1 WRGIPIWWSKMKRT
15 IKWQL
20 LLSFVSLSFILVGA
34 FSWITL
40 NLLESHFADYVRER
54 QESELEEYSTDL
66 ENLYQ
71 QNGTWEENSQAIQRV
86 GRNALQQSVIVRI
99 FDEDG
104 QLLWSPSAS
113 EEEDA
118 KNKVQ
123 DHLLH
128 MEQMV
133 GGMESDYVQSRSPL
147 YDGTEEIG
155 MMEIQSVGPYAY
167 TEHDALFISD
177 MESKLVLVA
186 FFSLLIPLFFALLVA
201 KKLSSPIVTINDF
214 TKEIA
219 KGRYSSLSL
228 EETGIREID
237 DLLVSVNDLSLQLQY
252 QQKIRNRLSSDIAH
266 EIRTPLTTLK
276 GNIEA
281 MIDGVWEI
289 SEERLYRCYEE
300 VSRITRLIGEIDRI
314 NELESQESQLQ
325 KNTFDLTEL
334 AQQIVDNF
342 QPMLVENKLNCSVSG
357 DRVFISADRD
367 KIHQVLTNLLAN
379 AIKFTPSG
387 GRIDLYVSQ
396 SKGTTSF
403 RIIDN
408 GQGIPPEE
416 VGQIFERFYM
426 AEPSRNS
433 KLGGQGIGLSIVK
446 GIVNAHQGTISVDSI
461 YGKGTT
467 FTINLP
473 KAK

>member
-1 WRGIPIWWSKMKRT
+1 MKRT

-237 DLLVSVNDLSLQLQY
+237 DLLVSVNDLSLQLQH

-473 KAK
+473 MAKIK

>member
-1 WRGIPIWWSKMKRT
+1 MKRT

-237 DLLVSVNDLSLQLQY
+237 DLLVSVNDLSLQLQH

-325 KNTFDLTEL
+325 KTTFNLTEL

-342 QPMLVENKLNCSVSG
+342 QPMLVENKLNCFVSG

>member
-1 WRGIPIWWSKMKRT
+1 MKRT

-71 QNGTWEENSQAIQRV
+71 QNGTWEENSQAIQRI

-128 MEQMV
+128 MQQMV

-155 MMEIQSVGPYAY
+155 IMEIQSVGPYAY

-177 MESKLVLVA
+177 MESKLVFVA
-186 FFSLLIPLFFALLVA
+186 FISLLIPLFFALVVS

-214 TKEIA
+214 TQKIA

-237 DLLVSVNDLSLQLQY
+237 DLLVSVNDLSLQLQH

-300 VSRITRLIGEIDRI
+300 ISRITRLIGEIDRI

-325 KNTFDLTEL
+325 KTTFDLTEL

>member
-1 WRGIPIWWSKMKRT
+1 MKRT

-71 QNGTWEENSQAIQRV
+71 QNGTWEENSQAIQRI

-128 MEQMV
+128 MQQMV
-133 GGMESDYVQSRSPL
+133 GGMESEYVQSRSPL

-155 MMEIQSVGPYAY
+155 IMEIQSVGPYAY

-177 MESKLVLVA
+177 MESKLVFVA
-186 FFSLLIPLFFALLVA
+186 FISLLIPLFFALVVS

-214 TKEIA
+214 TQKIA

-237 DLLVSVNDLSLQLQY
+237 DLLVSVNDLSLQLQH

-300 VSRITRLIGEIDRI
+300 ISRITRLIGEIDRI

-325 KNTFDLTEL
+325 KTTFDLTEL

-357 DRVFISADRD
+357 NRVFISADRD

-396 SKGTTSF
+396 SKGTASF

-408 GQGIPPEE
+408 GQGIPPDE

-446 GIVNAHQGTISVDSI
+446 GIVNAHQGTISVDNI

>member
-1 WRGIPIWWSKMKRT
+1 MKRT

-86 GRNALQQSVIVRI
+86 GRNALQQAVIVKI
-99 FDEDG
+99 YDEDG
-104 QLLWSPSAS
+104 QLLWQPSPS
-113 EEEDA
+113 EEEEA
-118 KNKVQ
+118 NTQMQ

-128 MEQMV
+128 MEKTV
-133 GGMESDYVQSRSPL
+133 WDIESDYLQTSVTL
-147 YDGTEEIG
+147 YDGAEEIG
-155 MMEIQSVGPYAY
+155 TLEVQSVSPHAY
-167 TEHDALFISD
+167 TQHDALFISG
-177 MESKLVLVA
+177 MKSTVVLVA
-186 FFSLLIPLFFALLVA
+186 LISLLIPLFFALLVA

-219 KGRYSSLSL
+219 KGHYSSLSL

-237 DLLVSVNDLSLQLQY
+237 DLLVSVNDLSLQLQH

-300 VSRITRLIGEIDRI
+300 ASRITRLIGEIDRI

-325 KNTFDLTEL
+325 KTTFNLTEL

-342 QPMLVENKLNCSVSG
+342 QPMLVENKLNCFVSG

>member
-1 WRGIPIWWSKMKRT
+1 MKRT

-237 DLLVSVNDLSLQLQY
+237 DLLVSVNDLSLQLQH

-325 KNTFDLTEL
+325 KTTFDLTEL

-357 DRVFISADRD
+357 NRVFISADRD

-396 SKGTTSF
+396 SKGTASF

-408 GQGIPPEE
+408 GQGIPPDE

>member
-1 WRGIPIWWSKMKRT
+1 MKRT

-86 GRNALQQSVIVRI
+86 GRNALQQAVIVKI
-99 FDEDG
+99 YDEDG
-104 QLLWSPSAS
+104 QLLWQPSPS
-113 EEEDA
+113 EEEEA
-118 KNKVQ
+118 NTQMQ

-128 MEQMV
+128 MEKTV
-133 GGMESDYVQSRSPL
+133 WDIESDYLQTRVTL
-147 YDGTEEIG
+147 YDGAEEIG
-155 MMEIQSVGPYAY
+155 TLEVQSVSPHAY
-167 TEHDALFISD
+167 TQHDALFISG
-177 MESKLVLVA
+177 MKSTVVLVA
-186 FFSLLIPLFFALLVA
+186 LISLLIPLFFALLVA

-237 DLLVSVNDLSLQLQY
+237 DLLVSVNALSLQLQH

-325 KNTFDLTEL
+325 KTTFDLTEL
-334 AQQIVDNF
+334 AQQIVDHF

-357 DRVFISADRD
+357 NRVFISADRD

-396 SKGTTSF
+396 SKGPASF

-408 GQGIPPEE
+408 GQGIPPDE

-467 FTINLP
+467 FSVDLP
-473 KAK
+473 ITK

>member
-1 WRGIPIWWSKMKRT
+1 MKRT

-86 GRNALQQSVIVRI
+86 GRNALQQAVIVKI
-99 FDEDG
+99 YDEDG
-104 QLLWSPSAS
+104 QLLWQPSPS
-113 EEEDA
+113 EEEEA
-118 KNKVQ
+118 NTQMQ

-128 MEQMV
+128 MKKTV
-133 GGMESDYVQSRSPL
+133 WDIESDYLQTRVTL
-147 YDGTEEIG
+147 YDGAEEIG
-155 MMEIQSVGPYAY
+155 TLEVQSVSPHAY
-167 TEHDALFISD
+167 TQHDALFISG
-177 MESKLVLVA
+177 MKSTVVLVA
-186 FFSLLIPLFFALLVA
+186 LISLLIPLFFALLVA

-219 KGRYSSLSL
+219 KGHYSSLSL

-237 DLLVSVNDLSLQLQY
+237 DLLVSVNDLSLQLQH

-325 KNTFDLTEL
+325 KTTFNLTEL

-342 QPMLVENKLNCSVSG
+342 QPMLVENKLNCFVSG

>member
-1 WRGIPIWWSKMKRT
+1 MKRT

-325 KNTFDLTEL
+325 KTTFDLTEL

>member
-1 WRGIPIWWSKMKRT
+1 M
-15 IKWQL
+15 
-20 LLSFVSLSFILVGA
+20 
-34 FSWITL
+34 
-40 NLLESHFADYVRER
+40 
-54 QESELEEYSTDL
+54 
-66 ENLYQ
+66 
-71 QNGTWEENSQAIQRV
+71 
-86 GRNALQQSVIVRI
+86 
-99 FDEDG
+99 
-104 QLLWSPSAS
+104 
-113 EEEDA
+113 
-118 KNKVQ
+118 
-123 DHLLH
+123 
-128 MEQMV
+128 
-133 GGMESDYVQSRSPL
+133 
-147 YDGTEEIG
+147 
-155 MMEIQSVGPYAY
+155 
-167 TEHDALFISD
+167 
-177 MESKLVLVA
+177 
-186 FFSLLIPLFFALLVA
+186 A

-237 DLLVSVNDLSLQLQY
+237 DLLVSVNDLSLQLQH

-325 KNTFDLTEL
+325 KTTFDLTEL

>member
-1 WRGIPIWWSKMKRT
+1 MKRT

-237 DLLVSVNDLSLQLQY
+237 DLLVSVNDLSLQLQH

-325 KNTFDLTEL
+325 KTTFDLTEL

-408 GQGIPPEE
+408 GQGIPPDE

>member
-1 WRGIPIWWSKMKRT
+1 MKRT

-237 DLLVSVNDLSLQLQY
+237 DLLVSVNDLSLQLQH

-325 KNTFDLTEL
+325 KTTFNLTEL

-387 GRIDLYVSQ
+387 GRIDLSVSQ

-408 GQGIPPEE
+408 GQGIPPDE

>member
-1 WRGIPIWWSKMKRT
+1 MKRT

-342 QPMLVENKLNCSVSG
+342 QPMLVENKLNCFVSG

>member
-1 WRGIPIWWSKMKRT
+1 MKRT

-237 DLLVSVNDLSLQLQY
+237 DLLVSVNDLSLQLQH

-325 KNTFDLTEL
+325 KTTFDLTEL

-342 QPMLVENKLNCSVSG
+342 QPMLVENKLNCSASG

-408 GQGIPPEE
+408 GQGIPPDE

>member
-1 WRGIPIWWSKMKRT
+1 M
-15 IKWQL
+15 
-20 LLSFVSLSFILVGA
+20 
-34 FSWITL
+34 
-40 NLLESHFADYVRER
+40 
-54 QESELEEYSTDL
+54 
-66 ENLYQ
+66 
-71 QNGTWEENSQAIQRV
+71 
-86 GRNALQQSVIVRI
+86 IVRI

-237 DLLVSVNDLSLQLQY
+237 DLLVSVNDLSLQLQH

-325 KNTFDLTEL
+325 KTTFDLTEL

-342 QPMLVENKLNCSVSG
+342 QPMLVENKLNCSASG

>member
-1 WRGIPIWWSKMKRT
+1 MKRT

-237 DLLVSVNDLSLQLQY
+237 DLLVSVNDLSLQLQH

-325 KNTFDLTEL
+325 KTTFDLTEL

-387 GRIDLYVSQ
+387 GRIDLNISQ
-396 SKGTTSF
+396 RKGTASF
-403 RIIDN
+403 RIIDS

>member
-1 WRGIPIWWSKMKRT
+1 MKRT

-186 FFSLLIPLFFALLVA
+186 FISLLIPLFFALLVA

-237 DLLVSVNDLSLQLQY
+237 DLLVSVNDLSLQLQH

-325 KNTFDLTEL
+325 KTTFDLTEL

>member
-1 WRGIPIWWSKMKRT
+1 MKRT

-71 QNGTWEENSQAIQRV
+71 QNGTWEENSQAIQRI

-128 MEQMV
+128 MQQMV
-133 GGMESDYVQSRSPL
+133 GGMESEYVQSRSPL

-155 MMEIQSVGPYAY
+155 IMEIQSVGPYAY

-177 MESKLVLVA
+177 MESKLVFVA
-186 FFSLLIPLFFALLVA
+186 FISLLIPLFFALVVS

-214 TKEIA
+214 TQKIA

-237 DLLVSVNDLSLQLQY
+237 DLLVSVNDLSLQLQH

-300 VSRITRLIGEIDRI
+300 VSLITRLIGEIDRI

-325 KNTFDLTEL
+325 KTTFNLTEL

-342 QPMLVENKLNCSVSG
+342 QPMLVENKLNCFVSG

-396 SKGTTSF
+396 SKGTASF

-408 GQGIPPEE
+408 GQGIPPDE

>member
-1 WRGIPIWWSKMKRT
+1 MKRT

-71 QNGTWEENSQAIQRV
+71 QNGTWEENSQAIQRI

-237 DLLVSVNDLSLQLQY
+237 DLLVSVNDLSLQLQH

-266 EIRTPLTTLK
+266 
-276 GNIEA
+276 IEA

-325 KNTFDLTEL
+325 KTTFDLTEL

>member
-1 WRGIPIWWSKMKRT
+1 MKRT

-237 DLLVSVNDLSLQLQY
+237 DLLVSVNDLSLQLQH

-408 GQGIPPEE
+408 GQGIPPDE

-473 KAK
+473 MAKIK

>member
-1 WRGIPIWWSKMKRT
+1 MKRT

-219 KGRYSSLSL
+219 KGHYSSLSL

-237 DLLVSVNDLSLQLQY
+237 DLLVSVNDLSLQLQH

-325 KNTFDLTEL
+325 KTTFDLTEL

-342 QPMLVENKLNCSVSG
+342 QPMLVENKLNCSASG

>member
-1 WRGIPIWWSKMKRT
+1 MKRT

-128 MEQMV
+128 MQQMV
-133 GGMESDYVQSRSPL
+133 GGMESEYVQSRSPL

-155 MMEIQSVGPYAY
+155 IMEIQSVGPYAY

-186 FFSLLIPLFFALLVA
+186 FFSLLIPLFFALVVA

-237 DLLVSVNDLSLQLQY
+237 DLLVSVNDLSLQLQH

-300 VSRITRLIGEIDRI
+300 ISRITRLIGEIDRI

-325 KNTFDLTEL
+325 KTTFDLTEL

>member
-1 WRGIPIWWSKMKRT
+1 MKRT

-167 TEHDALFISD
+167 TQHDALFISG
-177 MESKLVLVA
+177 MKSTVVLVA
-186 FFSLLIPLFFALLVA
+186 LISLLIPLFFALLVA

-219 KGRYSSLSL
+219 KGRYSNLSL

-237 DLLVSVNDLSLQLQY
+237 DLLVSVNDLSLQLQH

-325 KNTFDLTEL
+325 KTTFDLTEL

>member
-1 WRGIPIWWSKMKRT
+1 MKRT

-71 QNGTWEENSQAIQRV
+71 QNGTWEENSQAIQRI

-155 MMEIQSVGPYAY
+155 IMEIQSVGPYAY

-177 MESKLVLVA
+177 MESKLVFVA
-186 FFSLLIPLFFALLVA
+186 FISLLIPLFFALVVS

-214 TKEIA
+214 TQKIA

-325 KNTFDLTEL
+325 KTTFDLTEL

>member
-1 WRGIPIWWSKMKRT
+1 MKRT

-40 NLLESHFADYVRER
+40 NLLESHFAEYVRER

-325 KNTFDLTEL
+325 KTTFDLTEL

-387 GRIDLYVSQ
+387 GRIDLNISQ
-396 SKGTTSF
+396 RKGTASF
-403 RIIDN
+403 RIIDS

-473 KAK
+473 MAKIK

>member
-1 WRGIPIWWSKMKRT
+1 MKRT

-237 DLLVSVNDLSLQLQY
+237 DLLVSVNDLSLQLQH

-325 KNTFDLTEL
+325 KTTFDLTEL

-408 GQGIPPEE
+408 RQGIPPEE

>member
-1 WRGIPIWWSKMKRT
+1 MKRT

-155 MMEIQSVGPYAY
+155 IMEIQSVGPYAY

-237 DLLVSVNDLSLQLQY
+237 DLLVSVNDLSLQLQH

-325 KNTFDLTEL
+325 KTTFNLTEL

>member
-1 WRGIPIWWSKMKRT
+1 MKRT

-71 QNGTWEENSQAIQRV
+71 QNGTWEENSQAIQRI

-128 MEQMV
+128 MQQMV
-133 GGMESDYVQSRSPL
+133 GGMESEYVQSRSPL

-155 MMEIQSVGPYAY
+155 IMEIQSVGPYAY

-177 MESKLVLVA
+177 MESKLVFVA
-186 FFSLLIPLFFALLVA
+186 FISLLIPLFFALVVS

-214 TKEIA
+214 TQKIA

-237 DLLVSVNDLSLQLQY
+237 DLLVSVNDLSLQLQH

-325 KNTFDLTEL
+325 KTTFDLTEL

-357 DRVFISADRD
+357 NRVFISADRD

-396 SKGTTSF
+396 SKGTASF

-408 GQGIPPEE
+408 GQGIPPDE

-446 GIVNAHQGTISVDSI
+446 GIVNAHQGTISVDNI

>member
-1 WRGIPIWWSKMKRT
+1 MKRT

-20 LLSFVSLSFILVGA
+20 LLSFVSLSFILVGV

-408 GQGIPPEE
+408 GQGIPPDE

-473 KAK
+473 MAKIK

>member
-1 WRGIPIWWSKMKRT
+1 MKRT

-408 GQGIPPEE
+408 GQGIPLEE

>member
-1 WRGIPIWWSKMKRT
+1 MKRT

-147 YDGTEEIG
+147 YDGTEEMG

-237 DLLVSVNDLSLQLQY
+237 DLLVSVNDLSLQLQH

>member
-1 WRGIPIWWSKMKRT
+1 MKRT

-71 QNGTWEENSQAIQRV
+71 QNGTWEENSQAIQRI

-128 MEQMV
+128 MQQMV

-177 MESKLVLVA
+177 MESKLVFVA
-186 FFSLLIPLFFALLVA
+186 FISLLIPLFFALVVS

-214 TKEIA
+214 TQKIA

-237 DLLVSVNDLSLQLQY
+237 DLLVSVNDLSLQLQH

-357 DRVFISADRD
+357 NRVFISADRD

-396 SKGTTSF
+396 SKGTASF

-408 GQGIPPEE
+408 GQGIPPDE

>member
-1 WRGIPIWWSKMKRT
+1 MKRT

-325 KNTFDLTEL
+325 KTTFDLTEL

-357 DRVFISADRD
+357 NRVFISADRD

-396 SKGTTSF
+396 SKGTASF

-408 GQGIPPEE
+408 GQGIPPDE

>member
-1 WRGIPIWWSKMKRT
+1 MKRT

-71 QNGTWEENSQAIQRV
+71 QNGTWEENSQTIQRV
-86 GRNALQQSVIVRI
+86 GRNALQQAVIVKI
-99 FDEDG
+99 YDKDG
-104 QLLWSPSAS
+104 QLLWQPSPS
-113 EEEDA
+113 EEEEA
-118 KNKVQ
+118 NTQMQ

-128 MEQMV
+128 MEKTV
-133 GGMESDYVQSRSPL
+133 WDIESDYLQTRVTL
-147 YDGTEEIG
+147 YDGAEEIG
-155 MMEIQSVGPYAY
+155 MLEVQSVSPHAY
-167 TEHDALFISD
+167 TQHDALFISG
-177 MESKLVLVA
+177 MKSTVVLVA
-186 FFSLLIPLFFALLVA
+186 LISLLIPLFFALLVA

-237 DLLVSVNDLSLQLQY
+237 DLLVSVNALSLQLQH

-325 KNTFDLTEL
+325 KTTFDLTEL
-334 AQQIVDNF
+334 AQQIVDHF
-342 QPMLVENKLNCSVSG
+342 QPMLFENKLNCSVSG
-357 DRVFISADRD
+357 NRVFISADRD

-396 SKGTTSF
+396 SKGSASF

-408 GQGIPPEE
+408 GQGIPPDE

-467 FTINLP
+467 FSVDLP
-473 KAK
+473 ITK

>member
-1 WRGIPIWWSKMKRT
+1 MKRT

-219 KGRYSSLSL
+219 KGRYSNLSL

-237 DLLVSVNDLSLQLQY
+237 DLLVSVNDLSLQLQH

-325 KNTFDLTEL
+325 KTTFDLTEL

-387 GRIDLYVSQ
+387 GRIDLSVSQ

>member
-1 WRGIPIWWSKMKRT
+1 MKRT

-237 DLLVSVNDLSLQLQY
+237 DLLVSVNDLSLQLQH

-325 KNTFDLTEL
+325 KTTFDLTEL

-387 GRIDLYVSQ
+387 GRIDLSVSQ

-408 GQGIPPEE
+408 GQGIPPDE

-473 KAK
+473 MAKIK

>member
-1 WRGIPIWWSKMKRT
+1 MKRT

-155 MMEIQSVGPYAY
+155 IMEIQSVGPYAY

-237 DLLVSVNDLSLQLQY
+237 DLLVSVNDLSLQLQH

-325 KNTFDLTEL
+325 KTTFDLTEL

>member
-1 WRGIPIWWSKMKRT
+1 
-15 IKWQL
+15 
-20 LLSFVSLSFILVGA
+20 
-34 FSWITL
+34 
-40 NLLESHFADYVRER
+40 
-54 QESELEEYSTDL
+54 
-66 ENLYQ
+66 
-71 QNGTWEENSQAIQRV
+71 
-86 GRNALQQSVIVRI
+86 
-99 FDEDG
+99 
-104 QLLWSPSAS
+104 
-113 EEEDA
+113 
-118 KNKVQ
+118 
-123 DHLLH
+123 
-128 MEQMV
+128 
-133 GGMESDYVQSRSPL
+133 
-147 YDGTEEIG
+147 
-155 MMEIQSVGPYAY
+155 
-167 TEHDALFISD
+167 
-177 MESKLVLVA
+177 
-186 FFSLLIPLFFALLVA
+186 
-201 KKLSSPIVTINDF
+201 
-214 TKEIA
+214 
-219 KGRYSSLSL
+219 
-228 EETGIREID
+228 
-237 DLLVSVNDLSLQLQY
+237 VNDLSLQLQY

-473 KAK
+473 MAKIK